1 MNVASARSP
10 TTNRLAKL
18 AKLPEGHTVHR
29 TANDFN
35 RLFAGEEILV
45 DSPQGR
51 FSSDA
56 KLISARKLVAAKA
69 IGKQL
74 FLRFDNDLTLRI
86 HLGIYGKWQFY
97 QQSEFKPVVGEVRAR
112 FKSSRAIAE
121 LRGPTVCEVIDD
133 FQVTQVEN
141 RLGPDPLNADPRG
154 DQLKKFIA
162 RVQKSK
168 TSIGQLLMNQEVISG
183 VGNVYRAELL
193 FRAGLEPHTPGCNIT
208 EQRLEALWLDAVK
221 LMKVGVKTS
230 FMITRDELFTKR
242 PNKDERN
249 YVYKRNGEPCR
260 VCWCTISLEIMAG
273 RKLYWC
279 AQCQR

>member
-1 MNVASARSP
+1 MFEEFLKSQ
-10 TTNRLAKL
+10 TTSKAERLVR
-18 AKLPEGHTVHR
+18 LPEGHTVHR

-35 RLFAGEEILV
+35 RLFAGEKLFI

-51 FSSDA
+51 FATEAAMVSGA
-56 KLISARKLVAAKA
+56 KLTKARAL
-69 IGKQL
+69 GKQL
-74 FLRFDNDLTLRI
+74 FLHFDNQLTIRI
-86 HLGIYGKWQFY
+86 HLGIYGKWKFY
-97 QQSEFKPVVGEVRAR
+97 EQNDFDEVLGEVRAR

-121 LRGPTVCEVIDD
+121 LRGPTICEVIEHDE
-133 FQVTQVEN
+133 VLAVEK

-154 DQLKKFIA
+154 IERERF
-162 RVQKSK
+162 VQKVLQSK

-193 FRAGLEPHTPGCNIT
+193 FRAAIEPHRAG
-208 EQRLEALWLDAVK
+208 EQLNQQLVEEIWIDAVK

-242 PNKDERN
+242 PGKDERN
-249 YVYKRNGEPCR
+249 FVYKRQGLPCR
-260 VCWCTISLEIMAG
+260 VCGKTISLEIMAG

-279 AQCQR
+279 PQCQR